1 MTIELMKQNINTIIE
16 LINKYDELS
25 QKKDKK
31 ANDLKNQIIRLS
43 NNFKNLILEEKSKK
57 WVN

>member
-57 WVN
+57 